1 MSKVVGTI
9 FFILVLIVVV
19 FGIVSFSAE
28 FFFGRSLMAFIKD
41 FMFVVFTKQ

>member
-28 FFFGRSLMAFIKD
+28 FFFGRPLMAFIKD
-41 FMFVVFTKQ
+41 FNFLYFGRK

>member
-1 MSKVVGTI
+1 MSKLVGTI

-28 FFFGRSLMAFIKD
+28 FFFGRPLMAFIKD